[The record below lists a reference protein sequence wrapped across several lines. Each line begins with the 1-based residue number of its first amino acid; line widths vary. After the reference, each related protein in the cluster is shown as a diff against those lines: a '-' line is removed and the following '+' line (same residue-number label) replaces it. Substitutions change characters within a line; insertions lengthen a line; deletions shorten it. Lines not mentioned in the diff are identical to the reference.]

1 MTGLTRETALK
12 WLLVVLCLVPVALFA
27 YLGSFSRMM
36 GDDYAIFA
44 GAARLSARHN
54 FSMWWDQW
62 DGSYSKIIFHDLIA
76 PLGPELMPQV
86 MPAIIIGL
94 WLLGLAW
101 IIAQVSSRIHLGSS
115 RLLVALTLAALVL
128 GATIYGFHTW
138 ESIYWYAAS
147 VDNTLPVGVLLVY
160 LAAALA
166 IAERLHSKATIAIV
180 TFFGAA
186 ICFINAGFSEIHSL
200 FQTAILT
207 LLIAGNHVLF
217 EGARKRRQLLLMVG
231 GWIATVFSLLVQLNA
246 PGVVIRMNDAAAIE
260 GVEPMRSLPA
270 LLSGTLETTFNIFWH
285 QQNIASFVLMMA
297 TGLLALHLL
306 SKVRQWRVRPLLQV
320 ALLASVLPV
329 LVLALPVGVGLYSIG
344 VVYERTLV
352 VPALTQVL
360 AGLAWGLCLGC
371 VIDRVC
377 LLSPA
382 RARRIRGSAGAGA
395 AIVAV
400 SIIFGILSMQLRLI
414 PKFASYARDWD
425 ARHVRIIRL
434 RDSGAREI
442 DVMPFSFDM
451 TAFIAAN
458 GKPIGGSDTYFYGV
472 DSIVEREI

>member
-1 MTGLTRETALK
+1 MAGLKRESALK

-86 MPAIIIGL
+86 MPSIIIGL

-101 IIAQVSSRIHLGSS
+101 IIAQISSRIHLGSS
-115 RLLVALTLAALVL
+115 RLPVALTLAALVL

-147 VDNTLPVGVLLVY
+147 VDNTLPVGILLVY

-166 IAERLHSKATIAIV
+166 IAERLHSKTSVAIV
-180 TFFGAA
+180 TLFGAA
-186 ICFINAGFSEIHSL
+186 ICFINAGFSEMHSL
-200 FQTAILT
+200 YQTATFT
-207 LLIAGNHVLF
+207 LLFAGNHVLF
-217 EGARKRRQLLLMVG
+217 EGARKRRQRLLIVG
-231 GWIATVFSLLVQLNA
+231 GWIATVVSLLVQLNA

-270 LLSGTLETTFNIFWH
+270 LLSGTLETAFSIFWH
-285 QQNIASFVLMMA
+285 QRNIASFVLMMA

-320 ALLASVLPV
+320 AFLASVLPV
-329 LVLALPVGVGLYSIG
+329 LVLALPVGVGLFSIG

-352 VPALTQVL
+352 VPALTQL
-360 AGLAWGLCLGC
+360 SPCGAGLGRMSGL
-371 VIDRVC
+371 
-377 LLSPA
+377 
-382 RARRIRGSAGAGA
+382 RGG
-395 AIVAV
+395 
-400 SIIFGILSMQLRLI
+400 
-414 PKFASYARDWD
+414 
-425 ARHVRIIRL
+425 
-434 RDSGAREI
+434 
-442 DVMPFSFDM
+442 
-451 TAFIAAN
+451 
-458 GKPIGGSDTYFYGV
+458 
-472 DSIVEREI
+472 